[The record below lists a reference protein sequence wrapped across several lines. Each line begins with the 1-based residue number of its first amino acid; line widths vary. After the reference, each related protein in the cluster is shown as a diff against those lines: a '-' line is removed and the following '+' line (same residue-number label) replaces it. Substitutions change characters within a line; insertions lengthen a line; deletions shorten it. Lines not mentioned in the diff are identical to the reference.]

1 MAIEEFGRSLLSQ
14 VHEQRRRQR
23 KKRESYEK
31 KAAIAS
37 VVVPVG
43 VRAIENVIQSKAANF
58 LASEQ
63 MMARKNKVENAIEIG
78 DFYEDQERKIQ
89 TSNLPGIQYF
99 VSDITPKWEALAGRE
114 IPEELQGKGAYDAI
128 VNKQVLELATR
139 EYEKHQQ
146 GLALARRMG
155 SVEDYQTLSALNT
168 KDVRPTNIIDLVG
181 RQVSTVFGGKSTQER
196 EQDAIAAIENS
207 NIFTTAESLNTLR
220 ETYDRTKSLSAS
232 YSYAQFIENIRGV
245 DKSQFAPQLEQEF
258 LTIGNKIYTRSK
270 EMTWNADAE
279 MWETSYVKS
288 PDGKPVITEIK
299 DLTDP
304 NDKLR
309 ANQAVFNFG
318 TQPRL
323 HLNTDGISAWH
334 NKIKEYNDAHKEDDD
349 YLPLNPN
356 LYADGEKGIEQY
368 GLLAGIFQDVIKE
381 PENVKTDRD
390 TFLLLSQLFTQLI
403 DETTVE
409 DLTGDLGQAL
419 DDLAA
424 SRDPDDPRYGLES
437 YALVPETIGSGE
449 EKKYAV
455 TGANIETF
463 ENIVL
468 EKQQALFT
476 YYGEVAEKS
485 RQISEGLTA
494 AGVLTNPNIPDL
506 GVLTPGNEISTDS
519 DPYGT
524 YTRGLTETVGR
535 RADIT
540 RDSDVYTMATQY
552 QNIQKRYEEGE
563 ITQEE
568 WENFLENGELPKP

>member
-1 MAIEEFGRSLLSQ
+1 MAIEDFGRSLLSQ

-43 VRAIENVIQSKAANF
+43 VRAIENVVETKAANF

-99 VSDITPKWEALAGRE
+99 VSDLTPKWQAIAGTK
-114 IPEELQGKGAYDAI
+114 IPEGLQGKQEYDAI
-128 VNKQVLELATR
+128 INKQVLELATR

-155 SVEDYQTLSALNT
+155 SVEDYQTMSALNT

-207 NIFTTAESLNTLR
+207 NIFTTAESLNTLHD
-220 ETYDRTKSLSAS
+220 TYERTTNLPVA
-232 YSYAQFIENIRGV
+232 YSYAEFIEKIEGV
-245 DKSQFAPQLEQEF
+245 DKSKFAPQPEEEF
-258 LTIGNKIYTRSK
+258 LTIGNRIYTRSK
-270 EMTWNADAE
+270 EMTWNEDAE
-279 MWETSYVKS
+279 RWETSYVKG
-288 PDGKPVITEIK
+288 PDGQPVITEIK

-304 NDKLR
+304 NDRLR
-309 ANQAVFNFG
+309 ANQAVFNLA

-323 HLNTDGISAWH
+323 HLSETGINAWN
-334 NKIKEYNDAHKEDDD
+334 NKIKEYNDARKEDDD
-349 YLPLNPN
+349 YLPLNPS

-368 GLLAGIFQDVIKE
+368 AQLAGIFQDVIKE
-381 PENVKTDRD
+381 SENVKTDRD

-403 DETTVE
+403 DEETVI
-409 DLTGDLGQAL
+409 DLTGGIEEALEDLNSARNL
-419 DDLAA
+419 E
-424 SRDPDDPRYGLES
+424 DPRQNGDS
-437 YALVPETIGSGE
+437 YSIDIRTIGSGKE
-449 EKKYAV
+449 IMYQINPS
-455 TGANIETF
+455 NIAIF
-463 ENIVL
+463 EDILL
-468 EKQQALFT
+468 EKQQALYA
-476 YYGEVAEKS
+476 YYGEVAERS

-494 AGVLTNPNIPDL
+494 AGVLTDTNIPDL
-506 GVLTPGNEISTDS
+506 NVLNERDTTDS
-519 DPYGT
+519 NLNLDNF
-524 YTRGLTETVGR
+524 
-535 RADIT
+535 RAYFQQIKQ
-540 RDSDVYTMATQY
+540 QY
-552 QNIQKRYEEGE
+552 ENDE
-563 ITQEE
+563 ITQEDYE
-568 WENFLENGELPKP
+568 YFLENGELPKP

>member
-99 VSDITPKWEALAGRE
+99 VSDLTPKWQAIAGTK
-114 IPEELQGKGAYDAI
+114 IPEEFQGKGAYDAI

-258 LTIGNKIYTRSK
+258 LTIGNRIYTRSK
-270 EMTWNADAE
+270 EMTFNEVSE
-279 MWETSYVKS
+279 MWETSYVKG
-288 PDGKPVITEIK
+288 PDGNPVITEIE

-304 NDKLR
+304 NDRLR
-309 ANQAVFNFG
+309 ANQAVFNLAS
-318 TQPRL
+318 QPRL
-323 HLNTDGISAWH
+323 HLSTIGINAWN
-334 NKIKEYNDAHKEDDD
+334 NKIKDYNDAHKEDDN
-349 YLPLNPN
+349 YLPLNPS

-409 DLTGDLGQAL
+409 DLTNDLGQAL
-419 DDLAA
+419 DDLASA
-424 SRDPDDPRYGLES
+424 RDPDDPRYGLES

-468 EKQQALFT
+468 EKQQELFT

-494 AGVLTNPNIPDL
+494 TGILTDTNIPDL
-506 GVLTPGNEISTDS
+506 NVLNERDTTDS
-519 DPYGT
+519 NLNPDNF
-524 YTRGLTETVGR
+524 
-535 RADIT
+535 RAYFQQIKQ
-540 RDSDVYTMATQY
+540 QY
-552 QNIQKRYEEGE
+552 ENDE
-563 ITQEE
+563 ITQEDYE
-568 WENFLENGELPKP
+568 YFLENGELPK

>member
-1 MAIEEFGRSLLSQ
+1 MAIEDFGRSLLSQ

-63 MMARKNKVENAIEIG
+63 MMARKNKVENAVEIG

-258 LTIGNKIYTRSK
+258 LTIGNRIYTRSK
-270 EMTWNADAE
+270 EMTFNEVSE
-279 MWETSYVKS
+279 MWETSYLKDE
-288 PDGKPVITEIK
+288 DGQPIITEIK

-309 ANQAVFNFG
+309 ANQAVFNLA

-323 HLNTDGISAWH
+323 HLSETGINAWN

-349 YLPLNPN
+349 YLPLNPS

-409 DLTGDLGQAL
+409 DLTNDLGQAL
-419 DDLAA
+419 DDLASA
-424 SRDPDDPRYGLES
+424 RDPDDPRYGLES

-468 EKQQALFT
+468 EKQQELFT

-494 AGVLTNPNIPDL
+494 TGILTDTNIPDL
-506 GVLTPGNEISTDS
+506 NVLNERDTTDS
-519 DPYGT
+519 NLNPDNF
-524 YTRGLTETVGR
+524 
-535 RADIT
+535 RAYFQQIKQ
-540 RDSDVYTMATQY
+540 QY
-552 QNIQKRYEEGE
+552 ENDE
-563 ITQEE
+563 ITQEDYE
-568 WENFLENGELPKP
+568 YFLENGELPK

>member
-1 MAIEEFGRSLLSQ
+1 MAIEDFGRSLLSQ

-43 VRAIENVIQSKAANF
+43 VRAIENVIETKAANF

-63 MMARKNKVENAIEIG
+63 MMARKNKVENAVEIG

-258 LTIGNKIYTRSK
+258 LTIGNRIYTRSK
-270 EMTWNADAE
+270 EMTFNEVSE
-279 MWETSYVKS
+279 MWETSYLKDE
-288 PDGKPVITEIK
+288 DGQPIITEIK

-304 NDKLR
+304 NDRLR
-309 ANQAVFNFG
+309 ANQAVFNLA

-323 HLNTDGISAWH
+323 HLSEKGINAWN
-334 NKIKEYNDAHKEDDD
+334 NKIKDYNDAHKEDDN
-349 YLPLNPN
+349 YLPLNPS

-409 DLTGDLGQAL
+409 DLTNDLGQAL
-419 DDLAA
+419 DDLASA
-424 SRDPDDPRYGLES
+424 RDPDDPRYGLES

-468 EKQQALFT
+468 EKQQELFT

-494 AGVLTNPNIPDL
+494 TGILTDTNIPDL
-506 GVLTPGNEISTDS
+506 NVLNERDTTDS
-519 DPYGT
+519 NLNPDNF
-524 YTRGLTETVGR
+524 
-535 RADIT
+535 RAYFQQIKQ
-540 RDSDVYTMATQY
+540 QY
-552 QNIQKRYEEGE
+552 ENDE
-563 ITQEE
+563 ITQEDYE
-568 WENFLENGELPKP
+568 YFLENGELPK

>member
-63 MMARKNKVENAIEIG
+63 MMARKNKVENAVEIG

-258 LTIGNKIYTRSK
+258 LTIGNRIYTRSK
-270 EMTWNADAE
+270 EMTFNEVSE
-279 MWETSYVKS
+279 MWETSYVKG
-288 PDGKPVITEIK
+288 PDGNPVITEIE

-304 NDKLR
+304 NDRLR
-309 ANQAVFNFG
+309 ANQAVFNLAS
-318 TQPRL
+318 QPRL
-323 HLNTDGISAWH
+323 HLSTIGINAWN
-334 NKIKEYNDAHKEDDD
+334 NKIKDYNDAHKEDDN
-349 YLPLNPN
+349 YLPLNPS

-409 DLTGDLGQAL
+409 DLTNDLGQAL
-419 DDLAA
+419 DDLASA
-424 SRDPDDPRYGLES
+424 RDPDDPRYGLES

-468 EKQQALFT
+468 EKQQELFT

-494 AGVLTNPNIPDL
+494 TGILTDTNIPDL
-506 GVLTPGNEISTDS
+506 NVLNERDTTDS
-519 DPYGT
+519 NLNPDNF
-524 YTRGLTETVGR
+524 
-535 RADIT
+535 RAYFQQIKQ
-540 RDSDVYTMATQY
+540 QY
-552 QNIQKRYEEGE
+552 ENDE
-563 ITQEE
+563 ITQEDYE
-568 WENFLENGELPKP
+568 YFLENGELPK